1 MTGKAAPITKPA
13 SRTSL
18 VLYVLTAALTAAGG
32 LVVEI
37 VAGRILAPFLGMS
50 LYTWTAVIAVVLA
63 GFSAGHWIGGG
74 LADRAPSDARRAVAW
89 TLLLA
94 AISTLA
100 SLILLRIAS
109 GPILSLGLPPVATI
123 IALTTTLFFLPSFF
137 IGVPA
142 PILTKLAID
151 TNPENIG
158 RVLGLMYAAGAIGS
172 ILGTLAAGYIFIGWL
187 GSTITLLMVAGTY
200 TVLGMIFFFGKTGNR
215 AQALVVPFIVGVSA
229 ATVLTAA
236 GVKVQAFRSNC
247 MSESDYYCIRIV
259 DISAEVGTDARLM
272 VLDHL
277 GHGMNIK
284 SAPQTFLS
292 SYIELTDLLVR
303 QHLGKRDRLSAFFI
317 GGGAYTLPRAWAARM
332 PKSKLV
338 VAEIDPQVTLLAR
351 RQMWLK
357 TGGAIVSRHLDAR
370 RALQLDER
378 GSYDVVIGDAF
389 HDIAVPP
396 HLVTG
401 EFFALVRARLANA
414 GVFVMTVV
422 DQAPAPRFLLSLVM
436 TLRRSFA
443 NVEIWLD
450 DAQSAGRATFIVL
463 AAAQETPASTLHSP
477 VNPQR
482 TWQRWRKA
490 RVAEQTAKLAPLILS
505 DDYAPVARLLS
516 AHAPSAHAPSAQ

>member
-1 MTGKAAPITKPA
+1 MMPPA
-13 SRTSL
+13 GRTSL

-63 GFSAGHWIGGG
+63 GFSAGHWIGGR
-74 LADRAPSDARRAVAW
+74 LADRALPQARRAVAW

-123 IALTTTLFFLPSFF
+123 IVLTTALFFLPSFF

-151 TNPENIG
+151 TDAKNIG

-172 ILGTLAAGYIFIGWL
+172 ILGTLAAGYVFIGWL
-187 GSTITLLMVAGTY
+187 GSTATLLMVAGTY
-200 TVLGMIFFFGKTGNR
+200 ASLGLIFFFSTGGNR
-215 AQALVVPFIVGVSA
+215 VQGLIVPLVVGVSVTA
-229 ATVLTAA
+229 VLAAA

-284 SAPQTFLS
+284 SAPQAFLS
-292 SYIELTDLLVR
+292 SYIELTDLLVA
-303 QHLGKRDRLSAFFI
+303 QHLGKRERLAAFFV

-332 PKSKLV
+332 PQSKLV
-338 VAEIDPQVTLLAR
+338 VAEIDPQVTVLAR
-351 RQMWLK
+351 QQMWLK
-357 TGGAIVSRHLDAR
+357 TGGAIISRHMDAR
-370 RALQLDER
+370 RALQMDDKAR
-378 GSYDVVIGDAF
+378 YDVIIGDAF

-401 EFFALVRARLANA
+401 EFFALVRVRLANA

-422 DQAPAPRFLLSLVM
+422 DQAPAPRFLLSLVA
-436 TLRRSFA
+436 TLRSSFN
-443 NVEIWLD
+443 NVEVWLD
-450 DAQSAGRATFIVL
+450 DAQAKGRATFIVL
-463 AAAQETPASTLHSP
+463 AAARATPASIVHSP
-477 VNPQR
+477 VNPER
-482 TWQRWRKA
+482 TWQRWSNA
-490 RVAEQTAKLAPLILS
+490 HLAAQTDRLQPLMLS
-505 DDYAPVARLLS
+505 DDYAPVARLLG
-516 AHAPSAHAPSAQ
+516 AQ

>member
-1 MTGKAAPITKPA
+1 MTAETASITKTDG
-13 SRTSL
+13 RNGL
-18 VLYVLTAALTAAGG
+18 VLFVLTAALTAAGG

-63 GFSAGHWIGGG
+63 GFSAGHWIGGR
-74 LADRAPSDARRAVAW
+74 LADRPPMEGRRAVAW

-94 AISTLA
+94 ALSTLA
-100 SLILLRIAS
+100 SLIFLRIAS

-123 IALTTTLFFLPSFF
+123 IALTAALFFLPSFF

-151 TNPENIG
+151 TDAENIG

-187 GSTITLLMVAGTY
+187 GSTITLLMVAGIY
-200 TVLGMIFFFGKTGNR
+200 AVLGVVFFFGDAGNR
-215 AQALVVPFIVGVSA
+215 VQALAVPLIVGISA
-229 ATVLTAA
+229 TAVLAAA

-247 MSESDYYCIRIV
+247 TVESDYYCIRIV

-284 SAPQTFLS
+284 TAPQTFLS
-292 SYIELTDLLVR
+292 SYIELTDLLVA
-303 QHLGKRDRLSAFFI
+303 QHLGKRDRLAAFFI

-332 PKSKLV
+332 PRSQIV

-357 TGGAIVSRHLDAR
+357 TGGAIVSRHMDAR
-370 RALQLDER
+370 QALQMDDKAR
-378 GSYDVVIGDAF
+378 YDVIIGDAF

-422 DQAPAPRFLLSLVM
+422 DQAPAPRFLLSLVA
-436 TLRRSFA
+436 TLRNSFG
-443 NVEIWLD
+443 NVEVWLD
-450 DAQSAGRATFIVL
+450 DAQAKGRATFIVL
-463 AAAQETPASTLHSP
+463 AAARATPASILHSP
-477 VNPQR
+477 VNRER
-482 TWQRWRKA
+482 TWQRWGKA
-490 RVAEQTAKLAPLILS
+490 HLAEQAGRLKPLVLS
-505 DDYAPVARLLS
+505 DDFAPVARLLG
-516 AHAPSAHAPSAQ
+516 AQ